1 MSMPILIK
9 LSKGRRG
16 TQGGLCYCTKE
27 TKSIPFLESY
37 CIFLRVIGSLNG
49 QKSMVIGRSIKR
61 SSPNVS

>member
-1 MSMPILIK
+1 
-9 LSKGRRG
+9 
-16 TQGGLCYCTKE
+16 
-27 TKSIPFLESY
+27 LESY